1 VRTNVRSRHSNGV
14 YLLFPRSQFFF
25 NIRTQKTLKYRLRT
39 KFELQGKRQ
48 LQASKTFYLN
58 KGYIKNLKLRDMFL
72 MNIFTVVVVAQGFVK
87 FFLTVR
93 HCASSTPALSSLVG
107 SSSVGNLAA
116 VAHQTLHGNYE
127 CRSESASRTLIATN
141 AITTKAI

>member
-1 VRTNVRSRHSNGV
+1 MRSHST
-14 YLLFPRSQFFF
+14 R
-25 NIRTQKTLKYRLRT
+25 IWTQNTT
-39 KFELQGKRQ
+39 RQ
-48 LQASKTFYLN
+48 LIFLILLRNPFSLRYDWTITVDVHFFRV
-58 KGYIKNLKLRDMFL
+58 YI
-72 MNIFTVVVVAQGFVK
+72 VVAFAHSPG
-87 FFLTVR
+87 
-93 HCASSTPALSSLVG
+93 SSLVG